1 MRTMLTLAAL
11 LVALMC
17 GACGEMGSGI
27 APSSLPGTA
36 GARD

>member
-27 APSSLPGTA
+27 APSTLPAPAGTK
-36 GARD
+36 